1 MRIMGDFS
9 GDGDLVVTGV
19 VEGDCQLNGNLTLM
33 ANGRWIGTIQARQM
47 VIAGTVEGNV
57 EALGQLEIASSAKI
71 KGDVAGATIAVAQGA
86 VIEGSMK
93 ILAGEQAKSYAEKR
107 KSDN

>member
-1 MRIMGDFS
+1 MRVSGDFS
-9 GDGDLVVTGV
+9 GDGDLVITGV
-19 VEGDCQLNGNLTLM
+19 VEGDCQLNGNLNLT
-33 ANGRWIGTIQARQM
+33 AEGRWIGTIQARQM

-57 EALGQLEIASSAKI
+57 EALGQLEIASTAKI

-93 ILAGEQAKSYAEKR
+93 ILDGEEAKSYAEKR
-107 KSDN
+107 KSDS